1 MVAWQAPR
9 TVSNEQAAAAID
21 SGMPR
26 SLMRELGDDAE
37 RALGADE
44 QMRQVVAGARIS
56 SPGVPVLMISPSPRT
71 TFSAS
76 TLSRMVP

>member
-9 TVSNEQAAAAID
+9 TVSKEQAAAAMV
-21 SGMPR
+21 SGDAAQFHG
-26 SLMRELGDDAE
+26 ELGDDAE
-37 RALGADE
+37 RALGADKE
-44 QMRQVVAGARIS
+44 MRQVVAGGGLLAR
-56 SPGVPVLMISPSPRT
+56 VPVVMISPSPRT